1 MWNDYSIS
9 YIKNNRTAGISVM
22 VAAFISA
29 LLLSILCS
37 LFYNFWIYDV
47 ERIKAEEG
55 DWQGRFTGKIDAEI
69 LAVIQNYANVEKVV
83 VNEELSDG
91 QEIVVNAYFKNMRTI
106 LEDMPRIAELAGLSS
121 ETVTYHYS
129 LLNQYLI
136 RDPDDPAPR
145 LLLPFYLMITA
156 LACISLIMV
165 IHNAFAVSMNDRIH
179 QFGIFSSIGATPS
192 QIRTCLLQEAFILCT
207 VPIAA
212 GNFIGIFVSMGVIAG
227 TNAMLADVAGRLQ
240 LPFSYHPLILV
251 LSLLAAVIT
260 VWVSAWIP
268 ARKMSRVTPL
278 EAIKNTGEFQL
289 KRKRNSRLLSA
300 VFGVEGELAGNA
312 LKAQEK
318 ALRTAAMSLTFSF
331 LAFTLMQCFFTLS
344 GISTTMTYFERYQ
357 NVWDIMVTVKNA
369 EVEVLEELSDL
380 QSLTDVQSGAAYQK
394 ATAKRVVEE
403 DELSAELRSSGILPN
418 APNAYVSIAD
428 GAWTVNAPI
437 LILDDASFLEYCRQ
451 IGAEPSPNGAVIIN
465 KIPDLTD
472 PNFRDRQRF
481 PYLNATRETTVLHQ
495 VRREDT
501 AEDAVKAMDISID
514 IPVLSYTQQLPALK
528 EAYGEIDYYELV
540 HVIPVSVWTKI
551 KDRIGG
557 AEDDSYI
564 RILAKEDV
572 SLEEL
577 NKLAEKIEDMLGGK
591 YEIVVENRIQDKINN
606 DAMIDGM
613 MLILGGFCVL
623 LAVIGIGNV
632 FSNTLGFVR
641 RRRRE
646 FARYLSIGLTTEGNR
661 KMFCIEALVLAG
673 RPILITLI
681 LSTVAVG
688 YMLRLS
694 YLEPMVFIR
703 RAPVISILVFILAIF
718 VFVGLAYY
726 LGGRRVLKS
735 NLIDAL
741 RDDTMM

>member
-1 MWNDYSIS
+1 MWKDYSVS
-9 YIKNNRTAGISVM
+9 YIKNNRASGISVM

-37 LFYNFWIYDV
+37 LFYNFWVYDV
-47 ERIKAEEG
+47 EGIKAEEG
-55 DWQGRFTGKIDAEI
+55 GWQGRFTGKIGTEI
-69 LAVIQNYANVEKVV
+69 LTTIQNYANVDKVV

-91 QEIVVNAYFKNMRTI
+91 QEIVVDVYFRNMRTI
-106 LEDMPRIAELAGLSS
+106 LEDMPRIAELAGFSS

-136 RDPDDPAPR
+136 RAPDDPAPR
-145 LLLPFYLMITA
+145 LLFPFYLMITA

-165 IHNAFAVSMNDRIH
+165 IHNAFAVSVHDRIH
-179 QFGIFSSIGATPS
+179 QFGILASIGATPT
-192 QIRTCLLQEAFILCT
+192 QIRACFLQEAFALCA

-212 GNFIGIFVSMGVIAG
+212 GNLIGILVSIGVIAG
-227 TNAMLADVAGRLQ
+227 ANAMLADVAGRLK

-268 ARKMSRVTPL
+268 ARKMSKLTPL
-278 EAIKNTGEFQL
+278 EAIKNTGEIQL
-289 KRKRNSRLLSA
+289 KKKKNSRFLSA
-300 VFGVEGELAGNA
+300 LFGMEGELAGNA
-312 LKAQEK
+312 LKAQKK
-318 ALRTAAMSLTFSF
+318 ALRTATMSLTFSF

-357 NVWDIMVTVKNA
+357 SVWDMMVTVKDT
-369 EVEVLEELSDL
+369 EVEALEEISDL
-380 QSLTDVQSGAAYQK
+380 QRLADVQSTVAYQK
-394 ATAKRVVEE
+394 ATAKRVITEE
-403 DELSAELRSSGILPN
+403 ELSAELRSLGILPN
-418 APNAYVSIAD
+418 TPNAYVSITD
-428 GAWTVNAPI
+428 GAWTVNVPI

-451 IGAEPSPNGAVIIN
+451 IGAEPSLDGAVIIN
-465 KIPDLTD
+465 RMPDLTD
-472 PNFRDRQRF
+472 PNFRGRQRI
-481 PYLNATRETTVLHQ
+481 PYLNGTRETTVLQ
-495 VRREDT
+495 QAGQRNA
-501 AEDAVKAMDISID
+501 AEDAVKSMDISTE
-514 IPVLSYTQQLPALK
+514 IPVLSYTQQFPALK

-540 HVIPVSVWTKI
+540 HVVSMSVWNKI
-551 KDRIGG
+551 KDRVGE

-564 RILAKEDV
+564 RILAKDGV
-572 SLEEL
+572 TLEKLNEL
-577 NKLAEKIEDMLGGK
+577 ARRIEDILGGK
-591 YEIVVENRIQDKINN
+591 YEIVIENRIQDKINN

-646 FARYLSIGLTTEGNR
+646 FARYLSIGLTPEGIR

-673 RPILITLI
+673 RPVLITLI
-681 LSTVAVG
+681 LSIVAVG
-688 YMLRLS
+688 YMLKLS
-694 YLEPMVFIR
+694 YLNPIIFIR
-703 RAPVISILVFILAIF
+703 QAPVIPILLFILAIF
-718 VFVGLAYY
+718 VFVGLTYY

-735 NLIDAL
+735 DLIDAL
-741 RDDTMM
+741 RDDTEM